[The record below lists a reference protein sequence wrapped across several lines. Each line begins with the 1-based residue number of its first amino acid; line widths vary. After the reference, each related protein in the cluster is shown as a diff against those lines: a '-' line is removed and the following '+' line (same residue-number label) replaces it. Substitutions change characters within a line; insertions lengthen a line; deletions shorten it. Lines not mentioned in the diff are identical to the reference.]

1 MKCNGGVGKWQE
13 RGERERQKRGWD
25 CNTSLNRVQEKWI
38 EFEQKVWQSRAEQIP
53 FGLTHSPFHCSLCLS
68 RSLCN
73 VCLSDCLCIEEWRTK
88 LINCIQWVG
97 RDICNGKELLDVK
110 QRGIVGM
117 MEQVQTHVRVHSVMW
132 DAISGTTYNAIQCN
146 TIIRHYEIERC
157 GLCAGVVWL
166 QVVLRRRPRLCGL

>member
-1 MKCNGGVGKWQE
+1 MIGKESGRKGE
-13 RGERERQKRGWD
+13 RGKDRKEDEIVTRHWIGFKKNGL
-25 CNTSLNRVQEKWI
+25 NLNRECGRA
-38 EFEQKVWQSRAEQIP
+38 EQSRAEQIP

-73 VCLSDCLCIEEWRTK
+73 VCLSDCLCIEEWRSK

-132 DAISGTTYNAIQCN
+132 DAISGTTYNAMQC
-146 TIIRHYEIERC
+146 TAIITHYEIERC